1 MTERK
6 PLDWLIHQMIANK
19 WLMIEW
25 MQRDGPVR
33 TVRNRHA
40 ASTAAVTADVR
51 LHLASVI
58 QAGPENSVKNVF
70 AIHGNNLQRIFKRST
85 TLPPPQRGSLKQCQR
100 ILNRIRL
107 ELLIMKLTHHYNSTV
122 INPIFNDYC
131 RYWIIV
137 SWLITSQSMPV
148 IGNGSLLHLAIRLR
162 ILYSYWLLIN
172 TVN

>member
-1 MTERK
+1 
-6 PLDWLIHQMIANK
+6 
-19 WLMIEW
+19 

-85 TLPPPQRGSLKQCQR
+85 TLPPPSKGIPKTVPKNPQQNQIRTIDYEIDSSLQF
-100 ILNRIRL
+100 NR
-107 ELLIMKLTHHYNSTV
+107 
-122 INPIFNDYC
+122 D
-131 RYWIIV
+131 
-137 SWLITSQSMPV
+137 
-148 IGNGSLLHLAIRLR
+148 
-162 ILYSYWLLIN
+162 
-172 TVN
+172 